1 MPPFLTSI
9 YYFLTLGQTWRDTKY
24 ELRRSSCEWNTCMD
38 PIIWWNKK
46 VGKSLKTHW
55 HNQAPLGGGGPG
67 GRYDSKLTF
76 FKEPLYNIDGVPR
89 IVKKKLMTPNK
100 HILVGEAAF
109 SSLNYDTSFWTTT
122 KNSWYPWNNTCPKE
136 FGSLKTRQKIGVKS
150 NPFKSLLANIKV
162 KCKLFWTV
170 F

>member
-1 MPPFLTSI
+1 MSEIHAWILLFGGIKKWVKVWTEDPLTQSG
-9 YYFLTLGQTWRDTKY
+9 TPRGWGHR
-24 ELRRSSCEWNTCMD
+24 
-38 PIIWWNKK
+38 
-46 VGKSLKTHW
+46 VGGMILNSL
-55 HNQAPLGGGGPG
+55 
-67 GRYDSKLTF
+67 F

-109 SSLNYDTSFWTTT
+109 SLNYDTSFWTTT

-162 KCKLFWTV
+162 KCKLFWTG

>member
-1 MPPFLTSI
+1 MPPMTSI

-46 VGKSLKTHW
+46 VGKSLNWRPTDTIRHP
-55 HNQAPLGGGGPG
+55 QEVGDRVGGMILN
-67 GRYDSKLTF
+67 SLF

-136 FGSLKTRQKIGVKS
+136 FGSLKRGK
-150 NPFKSLLANIKV
+150 
-162 KCKLFWTV
+162 KLG
-170 F
+170 